1 MADVVRCDAANAPDA
16 ALNDLRSRFPGTT
29 RGFLERMLPTGGD
42 DRLIVDKKTGMTKY
56 NIPMKPCP
64 GGIKRGSCTCN
75 VVSERAMQHG
85 EEVLDALFESARGS
99 ETEPSELFVESFRD
113 VMQRLQRV
121 WKCGSDSAV
130 CLFPS
135 GTDAEFLPLLAA
147 LARCLEVKRRNE
159 APKGKGKGAPRQGS
173 GILTV
178 IAAAGEVGSGTV
190 NAASGKNFSSLA
202 PCDSNA
208 DSVTH
213 STTVGD
219 HVFPV
224 LEDVQAMQVF
234 LRDTSTGEVKRPD
247 QIDRKV
253 EKIVTQAIESGE
265 YRVVVLHCVAAC
277 KTGHSIPSVAC
288 VQKLAAK
295 YGDRVMPVM
304 DACQMRNLK
313 EMSMLRFLDLGFTI
327 VCTGSKFYGGPPFSA
342 AVIFPKDI
350 ALEFEGRLRDS
361 PELCDAIRNS
371 SLHKYFDQSLVSDS
385 LPTLKSLLPLRF
397 NYGLLLRWTLALFEV
412 ERYHNVPEDVRE
424 MVIAHWAKGA
434 KDLFQRLPAEC
445 ITFYDGA
452 VGGPS
457 TLLRVADDQVKLV
470 DHDPNENTVYG
481 LGLPQSGQQGLG
493 LALNELGLRG
503 MTTCAVTNE
512 ETKYYPKSR
521 SVTGLFHL
529 DSGLHASYTD
539 VVRTKPNAKFILTTR
554 ETEEW
559 TVKLEYLRGQGHAIP
574 DPAEYTQGLVEF
586 FVHEEAAGRLL
597 ILDLEGESDEK
608 LWRKLQDFVLP
619 PTCRVDMSG
628 VQFPRGGDGS
638 PRPERPASGLTSP
651 MDGELLLAKM
661 KEVNSI
667 LSFQLSKAA
676 PTQSAAEAYERLT
689 MDELKKVHALMAK
702 DLSEHSAALQE
713 QGAYVRLGPGHTV
726 ESVLGRRCFI
736 AQPVAL
742 NSAQW
747 LRSAH
752 KGCLRVAMSAPHV
765 SDLYE
770 EICKER
776 KASVSQM
783 SADDLE
789 ACVAEKVRALVEEDE
804 QVFEKLLLILKHWG
818 TFVK

>member
-1 MADVVRCDAANAPDA
+1 MVDVPMVDVQLHGAAAGCDP
-16 ALNDLRSRFPGTT
+16 ALDDIRSRSPGTT
-29 RGFLERMLPTGGD
+29 RRFLERMLPTGGD
-42 DRLIVDKKTGMTKY
+42 DRLIVDEKTQMTKY

-64 GGIKRGSCTCN
+64 EGIRRGSCTCN
-75 VVSERAMQHG
+75 VVSERAMQYG
-85 EEVLDALFESARGS
+85 EEVLEALLESGRGPDIDPN
-99 ETEPSELFVESFRD
+99 EMYLESFRD

-147 LARCLEVKRRNE
+147 LSRCLEVKRKNQE
-159 APKGKGKGAPRQGS
+159 GKHAHQGS
-173 GILTV
+173 GILTI

-208 DSVTH
+208 DGANH

-234 LRDTSTGEVKRPD
+234 LRDTTTGEVKRPD
-247 QIDRKV
+247 EIDKKV
-253 EKIVTQAIESGE
+253 EKIVTQAIDSGE

-277 KTGHSIPSVAC
+277 KTGHSVPSVAC

-342 AVIFPKDI
+342 AVIFPRDV

-361 PELCDAIRNS
+361 KDLCDAIRYS
-371 SLHKYFDQSLVSDS
+371 HLHKYFDQSLVSDL

-434 KDLFQRLPAEC
+434 KDLFQRIPQQL
-445 ITFYDGA
+445 ITYYDGA
-452 VGGPS
+452 VGGSS
-457 TLLRVADDQVKLV
+457 TLLRVADDQVDLV
-470 DHDPNENTVYG
+470 EHDPNENTVYG
-481 LGLPQSGQQGLG
+481 LGLTQSGNQSLG

-503 MTTCAVTNE
+503 MKTSAVTKD

-529 DSGLHASYTD
+529 DSGLHASYKE
-539 VVRTKPNAKFILTTR
+539 VVRTKPHAKFILTTR
-554 ETEEW
+554 ESVEW
-559 TVKLEYLRGQGHAIP
+559 AVTLEYLRGEGHAIP
-574 DPAEYTQGLVEF
+574 DPAESADHRL
-586 FVHEEAAGRLL
+586 AGR
-597 ILDLEGESDEK
+597 
-608 LWRKLQDFVLP
+608 R
-619 PTCRVDMSG
+619 T
-628 VQFPRGGDGS
+628 
-638 PRPERPASGLTSP
+638 
-651 MDGELLLAKM
+651 
-661 KEVNSI
+661 
-667 LSFQLSKAA
+667 
-676 PTQSAAEAYERLT
+676 
-689 MDELKKVHALMAK
+689 
-702 DLSEHSAALQE
+702 
-713 QGAYVRLGPGHTV
+713 
-726 ESVLGRRCFI
+726 
-736 AQPVAL
+736 
-742 NSAQW
+742 
-747 LRSAH
+747 LR
-752 KGCLRVAMSAPHV
+752 
-765 SDLYE
+765 
-770 EICKER
+770 
-776 KASVSQM
+776 
-783 SADDLE
+783 
-789 ACVAEKVRALVEEDE
+789 
-804 QVFEKLLLILKHWG
+804 
-818 TFVK
+818 

>member
-1 MADVVRCDAANAPDA
+1 VIQAK
-16 ALNDLRSRFPGTT
+16 
-29 RGFLERMLPTGGD
+29 LP
-42 DRLIVDKKTGMTKY
+42 
-56 NIPMKPCP
+56 
-64 GGIKRGSCTCN
+64 
-75 VVSERAMQHG
+75 H
-85 EEVLDALFESARGS
+85 
-99 ETEPSELFVESFRD
+99 
-113 VMQRLQRV
+113 
-121 WKCGSDSAV
+121 
-130 CLFPS
+130 
-135 GTDAEFLPLLAA
+135 
-147 LARCLEVKRRNE
+147 
-159 APKGKGKGAPRQGS
+159 QGS

-190 NAASGKNFSSLA
+190 NAASGKNFSSLV
-202 PCDSNA
+202 PCDSNP
-208 DSVTH
+208 DSV
-213 STTVGD
+213 SYTTNVGD
-219 HVFPV
+219 HVFPL

-234 LRDTSTGEVKRPD
+234 LRDTDTGEVKRPD
-247 QIDRKV
+247 QIDKRV

-277 KTGHSIPSVAC
+277 KTGHSVPSVAC

-342 AVIFPKDI
+342 AVIFPREV

-361 PELCDAIRNS
+361 PDLCDAIRNS
-371 SLHKYFDQSLVSDS
+371 HLHKYFDQSLVSDS

-434 KDLFQRLPAEC
+434 KDLFQRLPSPC

-457 TLLRVADDQVKLV
+457 TVLRVADDQVQLV

-481 LGLPQSGQQGLG
+481 LGLPLSGHQALG

-503 MTTCAVTNE
+503 MRTCTVTNV
-512 ETKYYPKSR
+512 ETKYYPKVR
-521 SVTGLFHL
+521 GVTGLFHL
-529 DSGLHASYTD
+529 DSGLHASYKE
-539 VVRTKPNAKFILTTR
+539 VVRTKPHAKFILTTR
-554 ETEEW
+554 DTAEW
-559 TVKLEYLRGQGHAIP
+559 AVTLECLRGEGHAIP
-574 DPAEYTQGLVEF
+574 DPAEYMQGVVEF

-597 ILDLEGESDEK
+597 ILDLDGETDEK
-608 LWRKLQDFVLP
+608 LWRKLTDFVVPAASKGKGKGKGKADL
-619 PTCRVDMSG
+619 SG
-628 VQFPRGGDGS
+628 IPFPREGS
-638 PRPERPASGLTSP
+638 AQNPAMTRVSSAASP
-651 MDGELLLAKM
+651 MDGELLLGKM

-667 LSFQLSKAA
+667 ISFQLMKAVR
-676 PTQSAAEAYERLT
+676 PNSGEEAYDRLT

-702 DLSEHSAALQE
+702 DLSEHSGALLD
-713 QGAYVRLGPGHTV
+713 QGATVRLAHGETV
-726 ESVLGRRCFI
+726 KAVLARRCFI

-742 NSAQW
+742 NSTQW

-752 KGCLRVAMSAPHV
+752 KGCIRVAISAPHV

-770 EICKER
+770 AICREADGD
-776 KASVSQM
+776 ASKMTAEQ
-783 SADDLE
+783 LE
-789 ACVAEKVRALVEEDE
+789 ECVAEKVTSMHCEDE
-804 QVFEKLLLILKHWG
+804 LVFEKLTLILMHWG
-818 TFVK
+818 TFFK

>member
-1 MADVVRCDAANAPDA
+1 
-16 ALNDLRSRFPGTT
+16 
-29 RGFLERMLPTGGD
+29 
-42 DRLIVDKKTGMTKY
+42 
-56 NIPMKPCP
+56 
-64 GGIKRGSCTCN
+64 
-75 VVSERAMQHG
+75 MQHG
-85 EEVLDALFESARGS
+85 EEVLEGILESAM
-99 ETEPSELFVESFRD
+99 EPDIESSELFVDSFRD

-121 WKCGSDSAV
+121 WKCGNDSAV
-130 CLFPS
+130 SLFPS

-147 LARCLEVKRRNE
+147 LSRSLEVKRRNE
-159 APKGKGKGAPRQGS
+159 EAQQPRQGS

-208 DSVTH
+208 DSVSH
-213 STTVGD
+213 TTQVGD
-219 HVFPV
+219 HVFPL

-234 LRDTSTGEVKRPD
+234 LRDTTTGEVKRPD
-247 QIDRKV
+247 AIDRKV
-253 EKIVTQAIESGE
+253 EKIVSQAIESGE

-277 KTGHSIPSVAC
+277 KTGHSVPSVAC
-288 VQKLAAK
+288 VQKLATK

-342 AVIFPKDI
+342 AVIFPRDI
-350 ALEFEGRLRDS
+350 ALEFEGRLRES

-371 SLHKYFDQSLVSDS
+371 HLYKYFDQSLVSDA

-434 KDLFQRLPAEC
+434 KDIFQRLPGNY

-470 DHDPNENTVYG
+470 DHDPNENLFFG
-481 LGLPQSGQQGLG
+481 LGLPKSGHRALG

-503 MTTCAVTNE
+503 LKTSAVTNV

-529 DSGLHASYTD
+529 DSGHHASYKE
-539 VVRTKPNAKFILTTR
+539 VVRSNPHAKFILTTR
-554 ETEEW
+554 DTATGGASDSDDEW
-559 TVKLEYLRGQGHAIP
+559 SVALESLRGQGQAIP
-574 DPAEYTQGLVEF
+574 DPSKYTQDVVEF

-597 ILDLEGESDEK
+597 ILDIDGETDEK
-608 LWRKLQDFVLP
+608 LWRKLSDFVLP
-619 PTCRVDMSG
+619 PACRVDLSG
-628 VQFPRGGDGS
+628 VPFPREGVAPARAGVGV
-638 PRPERPASGLTSP
+638 PASDVASP

-667 LSFQLSKAA
+667 ISFQLMKASQSK
-676 PTQSAAEAYERLT
+676 SDGEAYERLT
-689 MDELKKVHALMAK
+689 MDELKKVHALMAR
-702 DLSEHSAALQE
+702 DLSAKSAALLE
-713 QGAYVRLGPGHTV
+713 QGATVRFAHGETV
-726 ESVLGRRCFI
+726 EGILARPCFI

-742 NSAQW
+742 NSPQW

-752 KGCLRVAMSAPHV
+752 KGCIRIAISAPHV

-770 EICKER
+770 EICKEG
-776 KASVSQM
+776 KDPSVM
-783 SADDLE
+783 PPEGLE
-789 ACVAEKVRALVEEDE
+789 ACVAEKVRSLNAEDE
-804 QVFEKLLLILKHWG
+804 MVFEKLALIMKHWEA
-818 TFVK
+818 FAK